1 MRASSLTNSGVASDY
16 YIDSDYDKVLQL
28 AAITQEIQQLAPYA
42 TEIATLVAN
51 LPDITTIAQAQEL
64 INNLTVVATTLPA
77 GSNATAT
84 LVGTEIRLGI
94 PRGNAGVAGA
104 NGVTPIVEFT
114 IDGSGNLQYEVTGWI
129 DVNTNNTVANS
140 LQAPGEW

>member
-1 MRASSLTNSGVASDY
+1 MRASSLTNLGVASDY

-28 AAITQEIQQLAPYA
+28 SAVTQQIQQLAPYA

-51 LPDITTIAQAQEL
+51 LPSITTIAQAEEL

-77 GSNATAT
+77 ESATTAT

-94 PRGNAGVAGA
+94 PRGEAGAAGA
-104 NGVTPIVEFT
+104 NGKTPIIEFT
-114 IDGSGNLQYEVTGWI
+114 MDVSGNLQYEVVGY
-129 DVNTNNTVANS
+129 
-140 LQAPGEW
+140 E